1 MRALEFVSVVRKN
14 YGQGL
19 ILPVLSIVL
28 VPKVISAHLEL
39 DLIGKTRML
48 LTRSYVLEID
58 YYVQT
63 LLSIHGIKYLF

>member
-14 YGQGL
+14 YGKGL

-58 YYVQT
+58 YNH
-63 LLSIHGIKYLF
+63 LR